1 VSKIE
6 VWAAIR
12 PQILDGPVILFL
24 DYDGVLHPD
33 PCRDAAQL
41 FEHAPRLV
49 HALGNFPQVAVVLST
64 AWRQGRSYERLL
76 APLPAALQ
84 ERTIGVTPNFSDF
97 TSAAALIPYRRQ
109 AECLRWMHQNRLEDE
124 PWLALDDRP
133 CGFTPYCENLIGCHP
148 QSGFDVAI
156 SARLRSTL
164 QRHFEGRAQTVD
176 LLIG

>member
-1 VSKIE
+1 
-6 VWAAIR
+6 
-12 PQILDGPVILFL
+12 VILFL

-33 PCRDAAQL
+33 PCPDAARL

-49 HALGNFPQVAVVLST
+49 HALGTFPQVAVVLST
-64 AWRQGRSYERLL
+64 AWRQGRSYEQLL

-124 PWLALDDRP
+124 SWLALDDRP
-133 CGFTPYCENLIGCHP
+133 SGFTPYCENLIACDP
-148 QSGFDVAI
+148 QSGFDAAV
-156 SARLRSTL
+156 SARLRSAL
-164 QRHFEGRAQTVD
+164 ERHFQRGDRSVD
-176 LLIG
+176 LLIC